1 MRKINA
7 VTNRPYKI
15 LLHQNF
21 DLLEDEIKAVCKP
34 SQICI
39 ITDTN
44 LEALYLKEVE
54 NICSKITNTFVYVYE
69 AGEASKNLTT
79 ITQIY
84 DTLVAHNMD
93 RSGLIVA
100 LGGGVVGDMAGFAAS
115 SYMRGIKF
123 IQVPTTTVAQNDSSM
138 GGKTGVDYLA
148 HKNMVGAFYNPLLV
162 YSNLATLKSLPERE
176 FTGGLAEVIKHGLI
190 RDVQLFNMLEANV
203 DKILNYDDEAIE
215 EMTYASCLVKC
226 SVIEEDLKEL
236 GLRKILNFG
245 HTIGHSIETLS
256 NFTLSHGQCVAY
268 GSCMAAYIS
277 ARRGY
282 IDEKTVERIVNVF
295 RSYKLL
301 SPIAHFDKDA
311 VWEQMSYDKK
321 MAYGKISFILLNA
334 IGEATIVTDVT
345 KEEII
350 NAILFIEKTCL

>member
-1 MRKINA
+1 MRQINA
-7 VTNRPYKI
+7 VTNRNYKI

-44 LEALYLKEVE
+44 LEALYLKEVQS
-54 NICSKITNTFVYVYE
+54 ICSKIANTFVHVYE

-162 YSNLATLKSLPERE
+162 YSNLSTLKSLPERE

-190 RDVQLFNMLEANV
+190 RDAKLFTLLEEEVNA
-203 DKILNYDDEAIE
+203 ILNQEEALIE
-215 EMTYASCLVKC
+215 EMTYASSLVKC

-236 GLRKILNFG
+236 NLRKILNYG

-256 NFTLSHGQCVAY
+256 DFTLSHGQCVAY

-277 ARRGY
+277 FKRGY
-282 IDEKTVERIVNVF
+282 LDEAAVTRIIKVF

-301 SPIAHFDKDA
+301 SPIPYFDKEA

-321 MAYGKISFILLNA
+321 MAYGKISFILLKA
-334 IGEATIVTDVT
+334 IGEAIIVTDVT
-345 KEEII
+345 KDEVI

>member
-1 MRKINA
+1 
-7 VTNRPYKI
+7 
-15 LLHQNF
+15 
-21 DLLEDEIKAVCKP
+21 
-34 SQICI
+34 
-39 ITDTN
+39 
-44 LEALYLKEVE
+44 
-54 NICSKITNTFVYVYE
+54 
-69 AGEASKNLTT
+69 
-79 ITQIY
+79 
-84 DTLVAHNMD
+84 MD

-100 LGGGVVGDMAGFAAS
+100 LGGGVAGDMAGFVAS

-123 IQVPTTTVAQNDSSM
+123 VQVPTTTVAQNDSSM

-162 YSNLATLKSLPERE
+162 YSNLSTLKSLPERE

-190 RDVQLFNMLEANV
+190 RDAKLFATLEQNANS
-203 DKILNYDDEAIE
+203 ILDNEDVMIE

-256 NFTLSHGQCVAY
+256 NFALSHGQCVAY

-277 ARRGY
+277 AQRGY
-282 IDEKTVERIVNVF
+282 INSEDVTRIVNVF
-295 RSYKLL
+295 RNYKLL
-301 SPIAHFDKDA
+301 APINHFGHDA

-350 NAILFIEKTCL
+350 NAILFIEKTCQ

>member
-1 MRKINA
+1 MRKIDA

-21 DLLEDEIKAVCKP
+21 DLLEEEIKAVCKP

-44 LEALYLKEVE
+44 VEALYLSEVKS
-54 NICSKITNTFVYVYE
+54 ICMGIANTFVHAYK

-100 LGGGVVGDMAGFAAS
+100 LGGGVAGDMAGFVAS

-162 YSNLATLKSLPERE
+162 YSNLTTLKSLPERE
-176 FTGGLAEVIKHGLI
+176 LTGGLAEVIKHGLI
-190 RDVQLFNMLEANV
+190 RNAGLFDLLEKNV
-203 DKILNYDDEAIE
+203 VCLLEKDDRVLE
-215 EMTYASCLVKC
+215 EMTYDSCLVKC
-226 SVIEEDLKEL
+226 GVIESDLKEL

-268 GSCMAAYIS
+268 GACMAAFISWQRDYIK
-277 ARRGY
+277 AQ
-282 IDEKTVERIVNVF
+282 DVERIVNVF

-301 SPIAHFDKDA
+301 SPIPHFDVDA
-311 VWEQMSYDKK
+311 VWQQMSYDKK
-321 MAYGKISFILLNA
+321 MAYGKISFILLKA

-345 KEEII
+345 KEEVI

>member
-1 MRKINA
+1 MRQINA

-21 DLLEDEIKAVCKP
+21 NLLEEEIKAVCKP

-44 LEALYLKEVE
+44 VEALYLKEVRH
-54 NICSKITNTFVYVYE
+54 ICQSIANTFVHVYD

-79 ITQIY
+79 ITEIY
-84 DTLVAHNMD
+84 DTLVTHNMD

-100 LGGGVVGDMAGFAAS
+100 LGGGVVGDMAGFVAS
-115 SYMRGIKF
+115 SYMRGIRF
-123 IQVPTTTVAQNDSSM
+123 MQLPTTTVAQNDSSM
-138 GGKTGVDYLA
+138 GGKTGVDYKA
-148 HKNMVGAFYNPLLV
+148 HKNMIGAFYNPILV
-162 YSNLATLKSLPERE
+162 YSNLTTLKSLPESE

-190 RDVQLFNMLEANV
+190 RNAALFDFLEKNV
-203 DKILNYDDEAIE
+203 ADILNQRDDAIE
-215 EMTYASCLVKC
+215 EMTYESCLVKC
-226 SVIEEDLKEL
+226 DVIEKDLKESN
-236 GLRKILNFG
+236 LRKILNLG

-256 NFTLSHGQCVAY
+256 NFKLSHGQCVAY

-277 ARRGY
+277 YQRGY
-282 IDEKTVERIVNVF
+282 ITEQVVERIVNVF

-301 SPIAHFDKDA
+301 STIPHFNEDE

-321 MAYGKISFILLNA
+321 MAYGKISFILLKA
-334 IGEATIVTDVT
+334 IGEAVIVTDVT
-345 KEEII
+345 KEEVID
-350 NAILFIEKTCL
+350 AIVFIEKTCE

>member
-1 MRKINA
+1 MRQIDA

-21 DLLEDEIKAVCKP
+21 DLLEEEIKAVCKP

-44 LEALYLKEVE
+44 VEALYLNEVQ
-54 NICSKITNTFVYVYE
+54 NICMRIANTFVHAYK

-100 LGGGVVGDMAGFAAS
+100 LGGGVVGDMAGFVAS

-123 IQVPTTTVAQNDSSM
+123 VQVPTTTVSQNDSSM

-162 YSNLATLKSLPERE
+162 YSNLTTLRSLPESE

-190 RDVQLFNMLEANV
+190 RSERLFDLLEQNV
-203 DKILNYDDEAIE
+203 DKLLNKEDEILE
-215 EMTYASCLVKC
+215 EMTYESCLVKC
-226 SVIEEDLKEL
+226 SVIEADLKEL
-236 GLRKILNFG
+236 GLRKILNLG

-256 NFTLSHGQCVAY
+256 DFTLSHGQCVAY

-277 ARRGY
+277 YQRGY
-282 IDEKTVERIVNVF
+282 ITEQTVERIVNVF

-301 SPIAHFDKDA
+301 SPIPHFDINA

-321 MAYGKISFILLNA
+321 MAYGKISFILLKA
-334 IGEATIVTDVT
+334 IGDATIVIDVT
-345 KEEII
+345 KEEVI